1 MILRV
6 LAQETEKKNK
16 VEFLSLAGKMGKRP
30 NSKSLVGQA
39 KTVGTD
45 PEDNLETSA

>member
-6 LAQETEKKNK
+6 LAQETEKKK
-16 VEFLSLAGKMGKRP
+16 KGFLSLAGTIGRRADSTSLAGHVKTMG
-30 NSKSLVGQA
+30 A
-39 KTVGTD
+39 E